1 MLQALLVDDELHML
15 NMLEMFLLR
24 TGKVEIAGRFS
35 NAYEAIEALRHNA
48 ALGDVWFLDIEMPG
62 MTGLELAEHVHAGNP
77 HAAIVFVTAYHQYA
91 IEAFDIAAVDYLL
104 KPVEMARLLKTIE
117 RISIEAPV
125 RPIARAEAREP
136 QLQVRLLGP
145 FYVGK
150 MDGSSLSWRT
160 AKEKELFAYLL
171 LHYNTA
177 VHRDKL
183 IAQLWPDELY
193 EKAKIYLHTCVS
205 FLRKDLRNCGL
216 DDAIQ
221 YERETYR
228 LNAQQVSSDYMAIMG
243 CDPSKLKDGQLSIHE
258 VEDALKLYQGG
269 LLTGE
274 DYPWA
279 YEAAAQ
285 LDNTVVTLF
294 LTVIQHYRD
303 QEEYSLAAK
312 AAMQLIAH
320 SPYEEEAYRLLMQA
334 YLSLGKH
341 DRVLQTYR
349 WLEDKLGELRIRP
362 SSMTKQVFEQIQ

>member
-1 MLQALLVDDELHML
+1 MLQAFLVDDELHML

-35 NAYEAIEALRHNA
+35 NAYEAIEAIRHNA
-48 ALGDVWFLDIEMPG
+48 AADVWFLDIEMPG
-62 MTGLELAEHVHAGNP
+62 MTGLELAEHIHSGNP
-77 HAAIVFVTAYHQYA
+77 NAAIVFVTAYHQYA

-104 KPVEMARLLKTIE
+104 KPVEMARLMKTIE

-125 RPIARAEAREP
+125 RPFSRAQANEP
-136 QLQVRLLGP
+136 QLQIQLLGA
-145 FYVGK
+145 FHVSK

-177 VHRDKL
+177 VHRDKF
-183 IAQLWPDELY
+183 IAQLWPNERY

-216 DDAIQ
+216 DNVIL

-228 LNAQQVSSDYMAIMG
+228 LNAQQVSSDYMAIMS
-243 CDPSKLKDGQLSIHE
+243 CTPSELNDRQLSIAE
-258 VEDALKLYQGG
+258 VEQALQIYKGG
-269 LLTGE
+269 LLTDE

-285 LDNTVVTLF
+285 LDNMVVTLF
-294 LTVIQHYRD
+294 LKLIKHYMD
-303 QEEYSLAAK
+303 QEEYSLAVK
-312 AAMQLIAH
+312 AAMQVIEH

-334 YLSLGKH
+334 YLSQGKH
-341 DRVLQTYR
+341 DRVLKTYR
-349 WLEDKLGELRIRP
+349 WLEDKLGELRIQP
-362 SSMTKQVFEQIQ
+362 SLLTKQVFEQIQ